1 MLDEHDVNDT
11 ADNASYPAHSAAA
24 CALDD
29 EEEEDDDDDDDDD
42 EAPFDI
48 VDDPNPVALFFV
60 QDTSFERTRR
70 RCDG

>member
-1 MLDEHDVNDT
+1 MLDQHDDNDT
-11 ADNASYPAHSAAA
+11 ADNASHPDHSAAA

-29 EEEEDDDDDDDDD
+29 EEDDD

-48 VDDPNPVALFFV
+48 VDDPNPIALFFV
-60 QDTSFERTRR
+60 QDNSFERTRR

>member
-11 ADNASYPAHSAAA
+11 ADNASYPDPSAAA

-29 EEEEDDDDDDDDD
+29 EQDDDDD

-48 VDDPNPVALFFV
+48 VDDPNPVAPFFV